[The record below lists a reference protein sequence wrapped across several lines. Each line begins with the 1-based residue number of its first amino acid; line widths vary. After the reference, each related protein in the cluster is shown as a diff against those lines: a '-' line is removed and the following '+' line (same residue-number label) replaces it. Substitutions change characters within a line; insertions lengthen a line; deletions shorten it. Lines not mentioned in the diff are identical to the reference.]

1 MVQEK
6 KVEQVVQQTG
16 DRVFISPLARK
27 TALNKGIAIDSLRG
41 TGTGPNGRVIEKDVL
56 SFKAVEE
63 PKKVEAKKKEAAAAP
78 KVAPAVV
85 S

>member
-63 PKKVEAKKKEAAAAP
+63 PKKEASPAAAAP